1 MNEDFFVGHFPEE
14 PLMPGVLQIE
24 AIAQTGGVFVL
35 NSVPDPENYITY
47 FLKIENVRFRQ
58 KVVPGD
64 TLLFRLELLSP
75 FRRGICH
82 MRGTA
87 WVGNKIVTEA
97 DMMAQIIRKPDN

>member
-1 MNEDFFVGHFPEE
+1 
-14 PLMPGVLQIE
+14 
-24 AIAQTGGVFVL
+24 L

-64 TLLFRLELLSP
+64 TLIFRLELLSP
-75 FRRGICH
+75 FRRGVCH
-82 MRGTA
+82 MRGSA

-97 DMMAQIIRKPDN
+97 EMMAQIVRKPGLINNYHRSKIK